1 MLGQEEEPAQSTK
14 WPSKGP
20 NRGLENNKSNYGVAE
35 QIFNASELVKNAVSS
50 VNQAVKVTDDQHRGY
65 QKSHERGRSNQKD
78 SEPAKATAKRIQD
91 AQHMIEESL
100 DSFDFFK
107 VTNLGR
113 INNDLGQ

>member
-1 MLGQEEEPAQSTK
+1 MEH
-14 WPSKGP
+14 KG
-20 NRGLENNKSNYGVAE
+20 AE
-35 QIFNASELVKNAVSS
+35 SAKA
-50 VNQAVKVTDDQHRGY
+50 
-65 QKSHERGRSNQKD
+65 
-78 SEPAKATAKRIQD
+78 PAKRRQD